1 MGFQSRARTPRDLG
15 RRPGKSKSKSKP
27 GRHGTGSAYRLEG
40 ERTLTAAEIVDRTL
54 NSLIRLGNQRFA
66 VAPFHEHYDRWLLS
80 VRNIVTELEA
90 SSAVTVD
97 DHFKDECSRVL
108 SNIELTLEDRRT
120 KEVSNDEAIRGVNRN
135 LLDVGS
141 LLAKTEREYAVKM
154 NEIVAKRENAIKPLA
169 TNLGRLRQEL
179 GRISRMRAGF
189 LRGISKKVK
198 AQKTTEA
205 TQKLDTTKRKLATI
219 EQSFATEQKK
229 LQSEHERRRRQI
241 LEQIANYQKDI
252 ENLES
257 GPKVDD
263 ALDVRHATCDAL
275 VNAVNSLLQRTQS
288 VPENA
293 SAPDDSS
300 SSRESSTVT

>member
-1 MGFQSRARTPRDLG
+1 MDWLMGFQSRARTPRDLG
-15 RRPGKSKSKSKP
+15 RRPGRSKSKSKP
-27 GRHGTGSAYRLEG
+27 GKHGTGGAYRLE
-40 ERTLTAAEIVDRTL
+40 EEHTLTAAEIVDRTL
-54 NSLIRLGNQRFA
+54 NSLSRLGNQRFA
-66 VAPFHEHYDRWLLS
+66 VAPFHEHYDRWMLS
-80 VRNIVTELEA
+80 VRNVISELEA
-90 SSAVTVD
+90 NSAVTVD

-108 SNIELTLEDRRT
+108 SDIELTLKDRRT
-120 KEVSNDEAIRGVNRN
+120 KEASNDEAARTVSRN
-135 LLDVGS
+135 LLDTKS
-141 LLAKTEREYAVKM
+141 LLAQTEREYAVKM
-154 NEIVAKRENAIKPLA
+154 NEIAAKREHAIKPVA

-179 GRISRMRAGF
+179 SRISRMRAGF
-189 LRGISKKVK
+189 LRSISKKAK

-205 TQKLDTTKRKLATI
+205 TQKLDTTKKELATI

-229 LQSEHERRRRQI
+229 LQGEHERRRRQI
-241 LEQIANYQKDI
+241 LEQIANHQKEI

-293 SAPDDSS
+293 SKP
-300 SSRESSTVT
+300 

>member
-1 MGFQSRARTPRDLG
+1 MDWLMGFQSRARTPRDLG
-15 RRPGKSKSKSKP
+15 RRPRRSKSKSKP
-27 GRHGTGSAYRLEG
+27 GKHGTGGAYRLE
-40 ERTLTAAEIVDRTL
+40 EEHTLTAAEIVDRTL
-54 NSLIRLGNQRFA
+54 NSLSRLGNQRFA

-80 VRNIVTELEA
+80 VRNVISELEA

-108 SNIELTLEDRRT
+108 SDIELTLKDRRA
-120 KEVSNDEAIRGVNRN
+120 KEASNDEAARIVNRN
-135 LLDVGS
+135 LLDTKS
-141 LLAKTEREYAVKM
+141 LLAQTEREYAVKM
-154 NEIVAKRENAIKPLA
+154 NEIAAKREHAIKPVA

-179 GRISRMRAGF
+179 SRISRMRAGF

-198 AQKTTEA
+198 VQKTTEA
-205 TQKLDTTKRKLATI
+205 TQKLDTTKRELATI

-229 LQSEHERRRRQI
+229 RQVEHERRRRQI
-241 LEQIANYQKDI
+241 LEQIANYQKEI
-252 ENLES
+252 ANLES

-288 VPENA
+288 VPEHA
-293 SAPDDSS
+293 SKP
-300 SSRESSTVT
+300 

>member
-1 MGFQSRARTPRDLG
+1 MDWLMGFQSRARTPRDLG
-15 RRPGKSKSKSKP
+15 RRPGRSKSKSKP
-27 GRHGTGSAYRLEG
+27 GKHGTGGAYRLE
-40 ERTLTAAEIVDRTL
+40 EEHTVTAAEIVDRTL
-54 NSLIRLGNQRFA
+54 NSLSRLGNQRFA

-80 VRNIVTELEA
+80 VRNVISEFEA

-108 SNIELTLEDRRT
+108 SDIELTLKDRRA
-120 KEVSNDEAIRGVNRN
+120 KEASNDEAARIVNRN
-135 LLDVGS
+135 LLDAKS
-141 LLAKTEREYAVKM
+141 LLAQTEREYAVKM
-154 NEIVAKRENAIKPLA
+154 NEIAAKREHAIKPVA

-179 GRISRMRAGF
+179 SRISRMRAGF

-198 AQKTTEA
+198 VQKTTEA
-205 TQKLDTTKRKLATI
+205 TQKLDTTKRELATI

-229 LQSEHERRRRQI
+229 RQVEHERRRRQI
-241 LEQIANYQKDI
+241 LEQIANYQKEI
-252 ENLES
+252 ANLES

-288 VPENA
+288 VPEHA
-293 SAPDDSS
+293 SKP
-300 SSRESSTVT
+300 

>member
-15 RRPGKSKSKSKP
+15 RRPGRSKSKSKL
-27 GRHGTGSAYRLEG
+27 GKHGTGVPYRLEE

-54 NSLIRLGNQRFA
+54 NSLSRLGNQRFA

-80 VRNIVTELEA
+80 VRNVISELIA
-90 SSAVTVD
+90 SPVVTVD

-108 SNIELTLEDRRT
+108 SDIELTLKDRRA
-120 KEVSNDEAIRGVNRN
+120 KEASNDEMARFVNRN
-135 LLDVGS
+135 VLNAKS
-141 LLAKTEREYAVKM
+141 LLAQTEREYAVKM
-154 NEIVAKRENAIKPLA
+154 NEIAAKREDAIKPVA

-179 GRISRMRAGF
+179 SRISRMRAGF

-229 LQSEHERRRRQI
+229 RQVEHERRRRQI
-241 LEQIANYQKDI
+241 LEQIANYQKEI
-252 ENLES
+252 ANLDS

-275 VNAVNSLLQRTQS
+275 VNAVNSLLQRPQS
-288 VPENA
+288 VPEYA
-293 SAPDDSS
+293 SKP
-300 SSRESSTVT
+300 

>member
-1 MGFQSRARTPRDLG
+1 MDWLMGFQSRARTPRDLG
-15 RRPGKSKSKSKP
+15 RRPGRSKSKSKP
-27 GRHGTGSAYRLEG
+27 GKHGTGGAYRLE
-40 ERTLTAAEIVDRTL
+40 EEHTLTASEIVDRTL
-54 NSLIRLGNQRFA
+54 NSLSRLGNQRFA

-80 VRNIVTELEA
+80 VRNVISEFEA

-108 SNIELTLEDRRT
+108 SDIELTLKDRRA
-120 KEVSNDEAIRGVNRN
+120 KEASNDETARIVNRN
-135 LLDVGS
+135 LLDTKS
-141 LLAKTEREYAVKM
+141 LLAQTEREYAVKM
-154 NEIVAKRENAIKPLA
+154 NEIAAKREDAIKPVA
-169 TNLGRLRQEL
+169 TNLGRIRQEL
-179 GRISRMRAGF
+179 SRISRMRAGF
-189 LRGISKKVK
+189 LRGTSKKAK

-205 TQKLDTTKRKLATI
+205 TQKLDTTKRKLVTI

-229 LQSEHERRRRQI
+229 RQGEHERRRRQI
-241 LEQIANYQKDI
+241 LEQIANYQKEI

-293 SAPDDSS
+293 SKP
-300 SSRESSTVT
+300 